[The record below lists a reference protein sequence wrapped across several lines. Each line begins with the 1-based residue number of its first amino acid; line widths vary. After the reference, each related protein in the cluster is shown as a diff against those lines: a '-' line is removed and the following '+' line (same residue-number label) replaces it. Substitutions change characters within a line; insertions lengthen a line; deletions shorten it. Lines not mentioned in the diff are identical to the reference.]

1 MAPARSLLLAAPLLA
16 LAACEM
22 PEPPPP
28 EARLCRAAELQW
40 LVGTPVRR
48 FDPAAVAGPVRVL
61 APESVMTM
69 DHNPTRLNIYHDAR
83 GRVTQVTCG

>member
-16 LAACEM
+16 LAACDI
-22 PEPPPP
+22 PEPPP

-40 LVGTPVRR
+40 LVGTPVRH
-48 FDPAAVAGPVRVL
+48 FDPAAEAGPVRVL
-61 APESVMTM
+61 APGSVMTM
-69 DHNPTRLNIYHDAR
+69 DHNPARLNIYHDAR